1 MEETK
6 QKRFEIRLS
15 DEEKQN
21 IEEKAKLSGLTMSE
35 YIRQAAV
42 TTSVKINIINEPN
55 VNQIA
60 DLAFQIKKVGT
71 NINQIAHKLNS
82 NGVRFGSCLFRVSVD
97 CSQTM
102 SICIRMRC
110 SIIVI
115 SCSVS
120 FVHVDS
126 RP

>member
-42 TTSVKINIINEPN
+42 TASVKINIINEPN
-55 VNQIA
+55 VNQIV
-60 DLAFQIKKVGT
+60 DLAFQIKKVGNLWLSL
-71 NINQIAHKLNS
+71 NILRS
-82 NGVRFGSCLFRVSVD
+82 ETGVIL
-97 CSQTM
+97 
-102 SICIRMRC
+102 I
-110 SIIVI
+110 
-115 SCSVS
+115 
-120 FVHVDS
+120 
-126 RP
+126 

>member
-21 IEEKAKLSGLTMSE
+21 IEEKAKL
-35 YIRQAAV
+35 
-42 TTSVKINIINEPN
+42 
-55 VNQIA
+55 
-60 DLAFQIKKVGT
+60 KKVGT

-82 NGVRFGSCLFRVSVD
+82 NGLRFGSCLFRVSVD